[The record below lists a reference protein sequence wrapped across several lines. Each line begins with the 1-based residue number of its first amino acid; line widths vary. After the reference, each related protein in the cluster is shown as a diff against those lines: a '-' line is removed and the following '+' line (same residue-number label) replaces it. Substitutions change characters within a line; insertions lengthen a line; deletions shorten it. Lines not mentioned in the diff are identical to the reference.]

1 MDTKTFAGSNVL
13 NKYKL
18 TFVCSCPSN
27 NKTINYALEIYS
39 DEMIFVESLLEFVSQ
54 IESGFH
60 EQIADSLLKRFG
72 GLQVLKAHHHGVDI
86 ETIRGG
92 NVPKR

>member
-13 NKYKL
+13 NKYTLKFSCL
-18 TFVCSCPSN
+18 CPSN
-27 NKTINYALEIYS
+27 NKQINYTLELQS
-39 DEMIFVESLLEFVSQ
+39 NEMIFVESLIEFVSQ

-60 EQIADSLLKRFG
+60 EQIADSLEKRFA

-92 NVPKR
+92 NVPQ